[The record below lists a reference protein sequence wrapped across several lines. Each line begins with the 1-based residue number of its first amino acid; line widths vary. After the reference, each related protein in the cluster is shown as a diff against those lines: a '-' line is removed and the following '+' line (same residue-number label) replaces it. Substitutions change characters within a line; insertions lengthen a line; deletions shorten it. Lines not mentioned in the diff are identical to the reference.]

1 MTIYVLLALVIGF
14 LILVVPLSFVIAD
27 VLRIRADKR
36 VERPVAT
43 STARPAPAAA
53 PTRSSYPDESTSAR
67 GPTPAGESPVGVGDV
82 DDPVRV
88 PPASAPAGDRM
99 PAAESAANPA
109 PVSPASAPAG
119 YPVPRAESPVG
130 IGYLDQP

>member
-1 MTIYVLLALVIGF
+1 MTLFVLLVLVIGF

-43 STARPAPAAA
+43 STARPTPATA
-53 PTRSSYPDESTSAR
+53 PTRSSYPDESTFAR
-67 GPTPAGESPVGVGDV
+67 GPTPAAESPVGVGGGG
-82 DDPVRV
+82 DPAPV
-88 PPASAPAGDRM
+88 PPASVTAGNSM
-99 PAAESAANPA
+99 PAAESPA
-109 PVSPASAPAG
+109 
-119 YPVPRAESPVG
+119 G